1 MQQPLA
7 VALDIF
13 EQLSPLVLERH
24 MPPMDLVPGQR
35 LLVLPPPPP
44 VRLALLRPEQA
55 REVFLR
61 AHLPARPEHP
71 DPADS
76 DPREQPLSQL
86 LHLQR

>member
-13 EQLSPLVLERH
+13 EQPSPLVLERH

-44 VRLALLRPEQA
+44 LRLALLRPEQA
-55 REVFLR
+55 
-61 AHLPARPEHP
+61 
-71 DPADS
+71 
-76 DPREQPLSQL
+76 
-86 LHLQR
+86 